1 MYNIGVDPYKLDT
14 FNDWRGSYFAWG
26 EVEEKKTYTLYD
38 YKWCVKDKSGYHKY
52 TKYSGNNEQSI
63 TVMRQ
68 NSKKNVDHMD
78 KLQLEDDAAYV
89 NTNRKYIM
97 PTKSDYDELIHSCI
111 PGWANNYNGIKG
123 LTGRVFT
130 SRINDNQIFFP
141 IAGGYFEDRLIFDK
155 TNSEKNEYGYY
166 WSSTMNNDA
175 VYSAYFLLITSADV
189 GIYHNSRNYG
199 FSVRGILNK
208 EYE

>member
-1 MYNIGVDPYKLDT
+1 MYNIGVNPYKLDT
-14 FNDWRGSYFAWG
+14 FNDWCGSYFAWG
-26 EVEEKKTYTLYD
+26 DVETMKTYTLYD
-38 YKWCVKDKSGYHKY
+38 YKWCIEDKNGYHKY
-52 TKYSGNNEQSI
+52 VKYTGDI
-63 TVMRQ
+63 DT
-68 NSKKNVDHMD
+68 
-78 KLQLEDDAAYV
+78 LQLEDDAAYV

-97 PTKSDYDELIHSCI
+97 PTKSDYDELIHNCI

-141 IAGGYFEDRLIFDK
+141 IAGGYFEDGLLFDK
-155 TNSEKNEYGYY
+155 TNSIKNEYGYY
-166 WSSTMNNDA
+166 WSSTMNNNTI
-175 VYSAYFLLITSADV
+175 YSAYFLLITSTDI

-208 EYE
+208 GYE